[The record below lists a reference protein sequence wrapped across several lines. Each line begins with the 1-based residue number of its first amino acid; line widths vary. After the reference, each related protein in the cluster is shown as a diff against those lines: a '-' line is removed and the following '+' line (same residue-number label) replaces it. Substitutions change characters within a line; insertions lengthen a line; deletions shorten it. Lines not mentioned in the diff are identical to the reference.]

1 MAVTQSI
8 TEARPSATAGFP
20 GALEAP
26 NAKGPTALR
35 VPAPIAEARVV
46 SSAVKVSADTLR
58 AMLIQMLPLLP
69 LTLFLL
75 AFFFYPAIKLLGYS
89 VLTQNEQGIVGT
101 PVTAAHYLHF
111 FHAALYSRVLW
122 TTLRISVITS
132 VLAMLLGF
140 PVALVMARKGALIG
154 RVITLVVIAPLI
166 VSVVVRSYGWQL
178 ILGNGPTGVLNWVL
192 LGLGLIH
199 RPLTLLYT
207 ETAVVIGSLHVF
219 FAMMVLPLASSIG
232 KIDPNLESAAATLG
246 APWWSVLLHITLP
259 LSLPGLIA
267 GFTLV
272 FSLTAGSLVTP
283 ALLGGTSSQMLGNLI
298 QQQILTV
305 YDWPFGATI
314 AAVLMVIVLTAN
326 FTSMKLLESLTRRR
340 PARRGD
346 A

>member
-1 MAVTQSI
+1 
-8 TEARPSATAGFP
+8 
-20 GALEAP
+20 
-26 NAKGPTALR
+26 
-35 VPAPIAEARVV
+35 
-46 SSAVKVSADTLR
+46 
-58 AMLIQMLPLLP
+58 
-69 LTLFLL
+69 
-75 AFFFYPAIKLLGYS
+75 
-89 VLTQNEQGIVGT
+89 
-101 PVTAAHYLHF
+101 
-111 FHAALYSRVLW
+111 
-122 TTLRISVITS
+122 
-132 VLAMLLGF
+132 MLLGF
-140 PVALVMARKGALIG
+140 PVALVIARKGALIG
-154 RVITLVVIAPLI
+154 RVITLAVIAPLI

-232 KIDPNLESAAATLG
+232 KIDLNLESAAATLG
-246 APWWSVLLHITLP
+246 APWWSVLLRITLP

-272 FSLTAGSLVTP
+272 FSLTAGSFVTP

-314 AAVLMVIVLTAN
+314 AAVLMAIVLAAN
-326 FTSMKLLESLTRRR
+326 FTSMKLLGSLTRRR
-340 PARRGD
+340 PSRRGD